1 MTSCQGTQPIR
12 RRLTPKT
19 WDKLMR
25 SPAPGHKPTC
35 DLPGTTVGHFESFVW
50 QALHALRQSC
60 IPSLGASIRRPPTL
74 LSSVA
79 FLSGGVGRRFAL
91 TQRFRTPG
99 LPALVPPTYTQ
110 VREAGASLNSEMIPT
125 CTSSAPARPCAVAKT
140 WPWKRCH
147 FPFLLTSSWPV
158 IKAVSVPLI
167 QAGCLLWLMHFSS
180 FMCVFWVFFFF
191 GCTVWLVGSYFSN
204 QGLNLSP
211 WLGKHR
217 VLTTRSPGDSHIS
230 ALDTTI
236 EPLCAALPHP
246 GLGSHPPLSLQ
257 SFLLFAPCTSF
268 LILLKPLFF
277 TFLM

>member
-1 MTSCQGTQPIR
+1 MT
-12 RRLTPKT
+12 L
-19 WDKLMR
+19 
-25 SPAPGHKPTC
+25 
-35 DLPGTTVGHFESFVW
+35 E
-50 QALHALRQSC
+50 ALSLSLLAYVIMASDQSRVC
-60 IPSLGASIRRPPTL
+60 
-74 LSSVA
+74 SSH
-79 FLSGGVGRRFAL
+79 SGGLSTVTHAFQLFYVCILG
-91 TQRFRTPG
+91 
-99 LPALVPPTYTQ
+99 
-110 VREAGASLNSEMIPT
+110 
-125 CTSSAPARPCAVAKT
+125 
-140 WPWKRCH
+140 
-147 FPFLLTSSWPV
+147 
-158 IKAVSVPLI
+158 
-167 QAGCLLWLMHFSS
+167 
-180 FMCVFWVFFFF
+180 FFFF